1 MIRLLLTL
9 VYLAI
14 GVVVASNHHYLAHL
28 NNTDQIV
35 SAVLAVVLWP
45 VVLLG
50 ADLHIGG
57 LPKVKINTK
66 H

>member
-1 MIRLLLTL
+1 

-14 GVVVASNHHYLAHL
+14 GVVVANNHHYLAHL
-28 NNTDQIV
+28 NNTSQIV
-35 SAVLAVVLWP
+35 SAILAVVLWP

-57 LPKVKINTK
+57 LPKVKIKTK

>member
-1 MIRLLLTL
+1 MIKALLTL
-9 VYLAI
+9 IYLI
-14 GVVVASNHHYLAHL
+14 VGVVVASTHHYLAHL
-28 NNTDQIV
+28 NGASQIV
-35 SAVLAVVLWP
+35 SAILAVVLWP

-57 LPKVKINTK
+57 LPKVKIKTK

>member
-1 MIRLLLTL
+1 VIRSLLIII
-9 VYLAI
+9 YLAI
-14 GVVVASNHHYLAHL
+14 GVVVANTHDYLAHL
-28 NNTDQIV
+28 NNASHII
-35 SAVLAVVLWP
+35 SAILAVVLWP

-57 LPKVKINTK
+57 LPKVKIKTK

>member
-1 MIRLLLTL
+1 MIRTLLII
-9 VYLAI
+9 VYLVI
-14 GVVVASNHHYLAHL
+14 GVIVASGHNYLSHL
-28 NNTDQIV
+28 DGASAII
-35 SAVLAVVLWP
+35 SAILAVLLWP

-57 LPKVKINTK
+57 LPKVKIKTK